1 MLTYGSIELL
11 SKMLNFVIHGI
22 VKAGAIVIGGA
33 YASFSSLFDKLA
45 YIMSENINIE
55 GESSHYIKRLV
66 IRLCQ
71 ALGIKQHRN
80 ESFSHSF
87 IRFVLTTYWHRTAA
101 VVNKAFQDEL

>member
-1 MLTYGSIELL
+1 MPIMLTYGSIELL

-55 GESSHYIKRLV
+55 GESSLYIASRNT
-66 IRLCQ
+66 
-71 ALGIKQHRN
+71 ALSGARN
-80 ESFSHSF
+80 
-87 IRFVLTTYWHRTAA
+87 
-101 VVNKAFQDEL
+101 